1 MKSEKGFLK
10 TLLEVFILHFI
21 VSTIFMLSTY
31 QRFFIYKNIMQLPM
45 WAQVGILSLASFVVY
60 TVASY
65 ILIVSIGYQKHFVK
79 YIDSVVIIFAIIFL
93 IAFLGSFFVDYT
105 FKMSSVWLSYGIV
118 NPTYGLLM
126 REILPANRSL
136 INLVWAVSAFIPS
149 LGILVGSYLRMYCGL
164 RFY

>member
-45 WAQVGILSLASFVVY
+45 WAQVGILSLASFVIY

-65 ILIVSIGYQKHFVK
+65 ILIVSIGYQKHFFK
-79 YIDSVVIIFAIIFL
+79 YIDSVVIIFSVIFL
-93 IAFLGSFFVDYT
+93 VAFLGSFFVDYT

-118 NPTYGLLM
+118 NPTFGLLM
-126 REILPANRSL
+126 RGILPENRSL

-149 LGILVGSYLRMYCGL
+149 LGILVGSYLRL
-164 RFY
+164 NKESV

>member
-45 WAQVGILSLASFVVY
+45 WAQVGILSLASFVIY

-79 YIDSVVIIFAIIFL
+79 YIDSVVIIFAFIFL
-93 IAFLGSFFVDYT
+93 ITFLGSFFVDYT

-118 NPTYGLLM
+118 NPTFGLLM
-126 REILPANRSL
+126 RGILPENRSL

-149 LGILVGSYLRMYCGL
+149 LGILVGSYLRL
-164 RFY
+164 NKESV

>member
-126 REILPANRSL
+126 REILPANRGL
-136 INLVWAVSAFIPS
+136 INLVWAISAFVPS
-149 LGILVGSYLRMYCGL
+149 LGILVGSYLRL
-164 RFY
+164 NRESV

>member
-149 LGILVGSYLRMYCGL
+149 LGILVGSYLRL
-164 RFY
+164 NKESV